1 MEELKVEKIKY
12 IFYKR
17 DKNSNKGDFGYVG
30 IIGGCMEYAGAVKL
44 ANLSCS
50 SLTAGCRCSKGNNTK
65 RNREKRIAISFRTNL
80 VYYRF

>member
-50 SLTAGCRCSKGNNTK
+50 IFGYS
-65 RNREKRIAISFRTNL
+65 RI
-80 VYYRF
+80 